1 MQERESTDCAFLLYS
16 STGIESAED
25 KDRVQAGHGWLVSG
39 EPTVGLAV

>member
-16 STGIESAED
+16 SAGIESAE
-25 KDRVQAGHGWLVSG
+25 DRVQAGHGWLVSG